1 MKLTI
6 TQRLWALV
14 LFAVL
19 ALCFVGFTGIRTS
32 YITKENLDR
41 IRLDAYPSAMT
52 LDQINRTVVNI
63 RLAVFTYITSD
74 TPEEKAAQDKRLLEL
89 KTQFKELSDKYEKEL
104 VSDEEDRRMLG
115 EDRAQIARYLT
126 QADKVLQAFAANDPA
141 SGKADLAELRKIA
154 ADVTKAIDGH
164 IKYNDNLVDKISLN
178 AEKAVT
184 RGLDINLAV
193 AALSVLAI
201 LALGLWLVR
210 IITRTLSAMQRTVTQ
225 IEHSLDLTL
234 RVPVQHKDE
243 VGLTAEAFNRLLER
257 MSQSL
262 RSIVHVANEVA
273 DASIGTATASQ
284 QIAEAANQQSSS
296 ASSMAASIEQ
306 LTVSITHVGER
317 AAETNV
323 EAGRAGELATAGGEM
338 VRQTVATIEQ
348 VASTVE
354 SSAQFIEDLE
364 TQSDRVAKVVQVIQ
378 EVADQTNLLALNAA
392 IEAARA
398 GEQGRGFAVVA
409 DEVRKLA
416 ERTANSTREIT
427 ETINSMRSHAQSAAQ
442 SMREAVGRV
451 DESVIQATKA
461 REAIHA
467 LGVGA
472 HHAVGMV
479 AEITAAIHEQSAAS
493 TSIAQSVERVAQMA
507 DESAVAAQNGAESAM
522 GLDTLARRMR
532 DEVSKYTL

>member
-1 MKLTI
+1 MKFTI
-6 TQRLWALV
+6 AQRLWALV

-19 ALCFVGFTGIRTS
+19 ALGFVGFTGIRTS
-32 YITKENLDR
+32 YVTKENLDK

-52 LDQINRTVVNI
+52 LDQISRTIINI
-63 RLAVFTYITSD
+63 RLAVLTHITSD
-74 TPEEKAAQDKRLLEL
+74 TPEEKAAQDKRMLEL
-89 KTQFKELSDKYEKEL
+89 KTQLKDLSDKYEKEL
-104 VSDEEDRRMLG
+104 VSDDEDRRLLG
-115 EDRAQIARYLT
+115 EDRTQFARYLA
-126 QADKVLQAFAANDPA
+126 QADKVIQASTANDPVA
-141 SGKADLAELRKIA
+141 GKEDLAELRKIA
-154 ADVTKAIDGH
+154 IDVNKAIGSH
-164 IKYNDNLVDKISLN
+164 VKYNDDMVDKVNTN
-178 AEKAVT
+178 AEKAVA
-184 RGLDINLAV
+184 RGLDINLA
-193 AALSVLAI
+193 AAATGAFAI

-210 IITRTLSAMQRTVTQ
+210 IITRTLSTMQQTVTR
-225 IEHSLDLTL
+225 IEQSLDLTL

-243 VGLTAEAFNRLLER
+243 VGATAEAFNRLLDR
-257 MSQSL
+257 MSHSL
-262 RSIVHVANEVA
+262 KSIVHIANEVA
-273 DASIGTATASQ
+273 DSSVGTATTSQ
-284 QIAEAANQQSSS
+284 QIAEAAHQQSAS

-323 EAGRAGELATAGGEM
+323 EAGRAGELATAGGQM
-338 VRQTVATIEQ
+338 VQQTVTGIEQ

-354 SSAQFIEDLE
+354 SSARFIEDLE

-416 ERTANSTREIT
+416 ERTANSTREIA

-442 SMREAVGRV
+442 SMREAVGQV
-451 DESVIQATKA
+451 DESVNQAAKA

-472 HHAVGMV
+472 HQAVGMV

-522 GLDTLARRMR
+522 GLDTLAQRMR
-532 DEVSKYTL
+532 DEVAKYTL